1 MLSILISSLVRA
13 AIFGFIQAAGRI
25 IHVLTSEGPE
35 NTSPHASQ
43 EQVMP

>member
-1 MLSILISSLVRA
+1 MLSILISRLAR
-13 AIFGFIQAAGRI
+13 AIFGFIRAAGCI
-25 IHVLTSEGPE
+25 SHVLTSEGPE